1 MLRFLLAVPE
11 MGTLRRRGLAT
22 RSCHF
27 ARSIDDGPAPV
38 SLLRRPSVGVIANSR
53 DARDGVLVCPPIAV
67 WWRRVV
73 PTGSGSPSNGKHAA
87 NRRLRAARPGRV
99 CAAEFGRQAAWRT
112 PRPRSPRASS
122 VAAAARYIAASPAP
136 RCVHRASR
144 AACPGGLIWVHQTQ
158 YAMAVMLR
166 CRGDH

>member
-11 MGTLRRRGLAT
+11 MGPSAAGWHPGRVISQDPSMTDPHRRRCCGGL
-22 RSCHF
+22 SWCHCH
-27 ARSIDDGPAPV
+27 
-38 SLLRRPSVGVIANSR
+38 SR

-73 PTGSGSPSNGKHAA
+73 PTGSGSPSNGKHAS
-87 NRRLRAARPGRV
+87 NRRLRAALPGRV